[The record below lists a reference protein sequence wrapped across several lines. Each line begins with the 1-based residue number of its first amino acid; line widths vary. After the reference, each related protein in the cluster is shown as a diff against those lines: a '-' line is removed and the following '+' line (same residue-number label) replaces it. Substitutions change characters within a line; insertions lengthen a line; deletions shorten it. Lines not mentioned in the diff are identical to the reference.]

1 MNHSNV
7 MHRTVTR
14 HLVMT
19 LAAVAAAVLL
29 PQLFHAVGA
38 VSGAGAAV
46 GAAFLPMH
54 LPVLLAAWMAGPTV
68 GLAAGVLSPLVSFGI
83 SGMPTAVLL
92 PFMMLEL
99 GVYGFV
105 FGKLRDTKLPVF
117 VQLLLTQLAGRAA
130 RAAAVL
136 AIVSLQENTK
146 LTVASAY
153 VFVLEGLF
161 GILLQW
167 ALIPLAT
174 AQLRTKGMGHE

>member
-1 MNHSNV
+1 MNRSNV
-7 MHRTVTR
+7 MRRTAASN
-14 HLVMT
+14 LMMT
-19 LAAVAAAVLL
+19 FAAVTAAVLL

-38 VSGAGAAV
+38 VSGAGTAV

-54 LPVLLAAWMAGPTV
+54 LPVLAAAWIAGPAV
-68 GLAAGVLSPLVSFGI
+68 GMAAGVLSPLVSFGL
-83 SGMPTAVLL
+83 SGMPTALLL

-117 VQLLLTQLAGRAA
+117 VQLLITQIAGRAC

-136 AIVSLQENTK
+136 AAVGLLEHTK

-167 ALIPLAT
+167 ALIPLLT
-174 AQLRTKGMGHE
+174 AQLRAKGLRYE